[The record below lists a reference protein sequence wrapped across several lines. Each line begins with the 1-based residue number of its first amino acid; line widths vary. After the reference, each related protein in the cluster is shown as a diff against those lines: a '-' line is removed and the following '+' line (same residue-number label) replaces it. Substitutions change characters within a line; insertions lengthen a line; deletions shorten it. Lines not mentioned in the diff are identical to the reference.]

1 MKNAGVC
8 AASLFILFSLIMLW
22 QSFSLDYY
30 TSLGPGPGFLPLW
43 VSVLLLVLS
52 ILYFWESVKKEVIL
66 ISQIMP
72 KGIVLTKNISVLG
85 SVVLFMVL
93 VSFTGF
99 VVAGTLMLM
108 VILVHDFKWYKG
120 LAISLAVSITV
131 FFIFKTLL
139 DVPLPVNA
147 FGW

>member
-8 AASLFILFSLIMLW
+8 AASLFILFSLVMLW
-22 QSFSLDYY
+22 QSFTLDYY

-43 VSVLLLVLS
+43 VSILLLILS
-52 ILYFWESVKKEVIL
+52 ILYFWLSVKKEVIL
-66 ISQIMP
+66 FSQIMP
-72 KGIVLTKNISVLG
+72 KGKVLTKNISVLG
-85 SVVLFMVL
+85 SVILFMVL
-93 VSFTGF
+93 VNFTGF

-108 VILVHDFKWYKG
+108 VILVQDFKWYKG
-120 LAISLAVSITV
+120 LAISLAVSIIV

>member
-1 MKNAGVC
+1 MKNAGVY
-8 AASLFILFSLIMLW
+8 AASLFVLFSLVMLW

-52 ILYFWESVKKEVIL
+52 ILYFWESVKNEVFL
-66 ISQIMP
+66 FSQIIP
-72 KGIVLTKNISVLG
+72 KGVVLIKNISVLG
-85 SVVLFMVL
+85 SVILFMVL
-93 VSFTGF
+93 VTFTGF

-108 VILVHDFKWYKG
+108 VILLHDFKWYNG

-131 FFIFKTLL
+131 FFIFKILL

>member
-52 ILYFWESVKKEVIL
+52 ILYFWESVKNEVFL
-66 ISQIMP
+66 FSQIIP
-72 KGIVLTKNISVLG
+72 KGVVLIKNISVLG
-85 SVVLFMVL
+85 SVILFMVL
-93 VSFTGF
+93 VTFTGF

-108 VILVHDFKWYKG
+108 VILLHDFKW
-120 LAISLAVSITV
+120 
-131 FFIFKTLL
+131 
-139 DVPLPVNA
+139 
-147 FGW
+147 